1 MKKAMLIILD
11 GWGIGPMPERSAIAQ
26 ASTPNF
32 DALWDAN
39 GHSTLTTFGGE
50 VGLPKGQ
57 MGNSEV
63 GHLNI
68 GAGRVVYQELAR
80 INNAIEN
87 GTLASAEALQ
97 DVVKRLN
104 EGDGRL
110 HLLGLYSDGGVHSH
124 TSHFKALIDIF
135 EEQTTSEIY
144 LHTFL
149 DGRDTDPKSGKGY
162 LKDLHRFLRKRR
174 THHASV
180 IGRYY
185 AMDRDQRWERIALA
199 YNLLVNGEGQQVE
212 DLVDGVKAAY
222 DKDMTDEFMEALIAY
237 DHVKDGVIKP
247 GDEVVFV
254 NFRTDRPR
262 QLTRVLAIDQE
273 EDMIP
278 LDIHMTTMT
287 SYDEEFKDV
296 AVIFDRNNVSNPMG
310 EYLSSLG
317 LTQLRAAE
325 TEKYAH
331 VTYFF
336 NGGAEEPF
344 KGEERILVASPK
356 VATYDLQPEMSA
368 YPLTDKVIEHI
379 EAKTPDFVCINYA
392 NTDMVGHTGVFE
404 AAVKAA
410 AAVDDNLGRL
420 VEAAKGL
427 GYRIVIIA
435 DHGNSD
441 YMINDD
447 GSPHTAHTMNPV
459 PCIIMDG
466 DQRDRVGNGKLADI
480 APTILHLMG
489 IPVPDEMT
497 GDILIQ
503 PRG

>member
-11 GWGIGPMPERSAIAQ
+11 GWGLGPSPERSAIAK

-32 DALWDAN
+32 DALWDEN
-39 GHSTLTTFGGE
+39 GHSTLTTFGSE
-50 VGLPKGQ
+50 VGLPQGQ

-87 GTLASAEALQ
+87 GTLASAQALQ
-97 DVVKRLN
+97 DVVNRLN
-104 EGDGRL
+104 AGNGRL

-124 TSHFKALIDIF
+124 TGHFKALVDIF
-135 EEQTTSEIY
+135 EDQTSSDIY

-149 DGRDTDPKSGKGY
+149 DGRDTDPKSGAGY
-162 LKDLHRFLRKRR
+162 LKDLHRFLGKRR
-174 THHASV
+174 AQHASV

-199 YNLLVNGEGQQVE
+199 YNLLVNGEGEQVD
-212 DLVDGVKAAY
+212 DLRKGVKAAY
-222 DKDMTDEFMEALIAY
+222 DQDITDEFMKALIAS
-237 DHVKDGVIKP
+237 DHAKDGLIKA

-262 QLTRVLAIDQE
+262 QLTRVLAINRE
-273 EDMIP
+273 EEMIP
-278 LDIHMTTMT
+278 LDIHMTSMT
-287 SYDEEFKDV
+287 RYDEEFEGV
-296 AVIFDRNNVSNPMG
+296 EVIFDRNNVHNPMG
-310 EYLSSLG
+310 AYLSSLG

-344 KGEERILVASPK
+344 KGEDRILVASPK

-368 YPLTDKVIEHI
+368 YPLTDQVVAHI
-379 EAKTPDFVCINYA
+379 EENTPNFVCINYA

-410 AAVDDNLGRL
+410 EAVDENLGRL
-420 VEAAKGL
+420 VDAAKSL
-427 GYRIVIIA
+427 DYRIVIIA

-459 PCIIMDG
+459 PCIIIDG
-466 DQRDRVGNGKLADI
+466 KERHRLKEGKLADV
-480 APTILHLMG
+480 APTLLELMG
-489 IPVPDEMT
+489 IPIPDEMT
-497 GDILIQ
+497 GDVLLQ
-503 PRG
+503 PRH

>member
-1 MKKAMLIILD
+1 MIILD